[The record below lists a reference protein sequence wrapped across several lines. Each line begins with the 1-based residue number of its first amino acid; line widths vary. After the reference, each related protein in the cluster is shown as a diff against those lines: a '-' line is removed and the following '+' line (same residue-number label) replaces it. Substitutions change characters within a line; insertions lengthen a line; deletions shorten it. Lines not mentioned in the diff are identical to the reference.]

1 MALVVPSILSADF
14 ARLGEQVEAAQAGG
28 ADRLQID
35 VMDGRF
41 VPNITVGP
49 LVVEAVRRHTT
60 LPLEAHLMIVEPER
74 YLDDFAR
81 AGADLII
88 VHQEVSPHLHRTVQ
102 AIHHLGKR
110 AGVAINP
117 ATPLAMLQEILND
130 IDLVLCMTVNP
141 GFGGQDFIPSMLPK
155 IERLRAM
162 IQQHSARCDLEVDGG
177 IHAGDSATGRSCRRQ
192 RAGSRLSR
200 LRRPGGR
207 WDGHR
212 ETARGDWRFMMPP
225 APSRL
230 LEGRGAVYNGV
241 NISRCLGN
249 RTHRPTT

>member
-1 MALVVPSILSADF
+1 MALIVPSILSADF
-14 ARLGEQVEAAQAGG
+14 AHLGEQVEAAQLGG

-49 LVVEAVRRHTT
+49 LIVEAVRQHTT

-74 YLDDFAR
+74 YIEDFAK

-88 VHQEVSPHLHRTVQ
+88 VHQEVSPHLHRTIQ
-102 AIHHLGKR
+102 HIHRLGKR

-117 ATPLAMLQEILND
+117 ATPLTVLQEILND
-130 IDLVLCMTVNP
+130 VDLTLCMTVNP

-162 IQQHSARCDLEVDGG
+162 IEQHGAHCDLEVDGG
-177 IHAGDSATGRSCRRQ
+177 ISAVTAPQ
-192 RAGSRLSR
+192 AVRAGANVLVAGS
-200 LRRPGGR
+200 
-207 WDGHR
+207 
-212 ETARGDWRFMMPP
+212 
-225 APSRL
+225 
-230 LEGRGAVYNGV
+230 AVYNDSAGV
-241 NISRCLGN
+241 SAAIARIRAALG
-249 RTHRPTT
+249 